1 MEEIKQVLPR
11 VMPGE
16 EGKTPT
22 NSAESRQPS
31 STAEI
36 DLKAE
41 YPPLAE
47 YERCPRCR
55 RPLTE
60 WTLAL
65 ARKAQSNRGL
75 LCNQCQRD
83 VQAERI
89 QHQRIEDEKTA
100 AGFLDT
106 LETRIGVLMV
116 AECGVPRRNVEN
128 TLDNFIGDLLEDR
141 PGLISGPT
149 GTGKTHLA
157 VGYLRQR
164 VRENF
169 FKLRGPMAAI
179 PGSGIDELDELERML
194 FMALA
199 GVRFV
204 SAQDFVWK
212 MRRPERADQVMNEY
226 LRIEFLVLDDFGAE
240 RPTEWAI
247 ECLGKLIYTRHADV
261 RDTLITSNLTLADLA
276 AALNERI
283 ASRIV
288 EFGPTLDLKGQDHR
302 LGA

>member
-22 NSAESRQPS
+22 SSAESSQPS
-31 STAEI
+31 STAE
-36 DLKAE
+36 E
-41 YPPLAE
+41 HPTPAE
-47 YERCPRCR
+47 YELCPRCQ
-55 RPLTE
+55 RPLGE
-60 WTLAL
+60 WTRAR
-65 ARKAQSNRGL
+65 ARKALSNQGL

-83 VQAERI
+83 VQAERV
-89 QHQRIEDEKTA
+89 QHQRLEDEKA
-100 AGFLDT
+100 AARFFNT
-106 LETRIGVLMV
+106 LEKRIGVLMV
-116 AECGVPRRNVEN
+116 AECGVPRRNAEN
-128 TLDNFIGDLLEDR
+128 TLDNFIGDLPKDR

-157 VGYLRQR
+157 VGFLRQR

-169 FKLRGPMAAI
+169 FKQRGPLSGM
-179 PGSGIDELDELERML
+179 PGVGIEELHELEQML
-194 FMALA
+194 MTALA

-212 MRRPERADQVMNEY
+212 MRRPERADQVMDEY
-226 LRIEFLVLDDFGAE
+226 LAIQFLVLDDFGAE

-261 RDTLITSNLTLADLA
+261 RDTLITSNLSLADLA
-276 AALNERI
+276 TAFNERI
-283 ASRIV
+283 ASRVI
-288 EFGPTLDLKGQDHR
+288 EFGPPLELKGHDHR